1 MFTFTISG
9 AVLEADTRRPLPGL
23 FVKAFDEDHVFDDVL
38 GSAVTGDDGSFEI
51 VTELRDFRE
60 IFERRPDIFFRLSR
74 HPGGK
79 VVHSTEQGVAFD
91 AGEFSY
97 HEILVPIGSFPG
109 KAHVSLRGD
118 GGEARDDFGPGDN
131 VLVSAGGLRPG
142 TAYDARVEE
151 NGEELFTARFVTD
164 RRGELPPTI
173 LWPQAFLDDP
183 RREGVLTLEEAR
195 DRWSGSD
202 LRLVLTDARNLVLEA
217 RLGFAGG
224 SERPVVFAADAE
236 GWPRNGLKPDTGP
249 LFLTVAGIPAG
260 GQGRVWLTAR
270 RHDWRVGDAFE
281 PAVLADGEQA
291 VFDVELPEQRTAATL
306 ELIDSARLR
315 PGIYDFVIRPIR
327 YGWEEDEELRFGARD
342 VATRLVTGL
351 VVREDFWTAK
361 PVLGGCVNKIP
372 VSGRPV
378 SGTPY
383 YRYVDTFEVGED
395 VWGALDPGIVD
406 PNNISKMCAFYV
418 VPSRDAAAWANTSL
432 NHLAV
437 LGGNAA
443 VPKIKVQS
451 GCINCNMVLLWS
463 NATAVGEYD
472 IVADFGN
479 DTPDA
484 ASFVPDNSYDTPL
497 DIIDGYLVAGFRVV
511 RDPGTMSDF
520 AHAGNFNYTEA
531 TSIPGFGPAGSVTV
545 QDENQQYH
553 APGNFSA
560 VNVNVPRRAHV
571 YFPADAA
578 GVTNPAQISAVAAS
592 YPVIVIVHGNGH
604 SYTSYDTLLAHL
616 ARNGFIACS
625 IHLNG
630 NMAALGRANVMF
642 QHLPLLQAMFG
653 PKMQDNI
660 GLIGHSRGGEA
671 VVKAARLNQTGGLG
685 HSINAVLG
693 LAPTDQYGSEVLGG
707 AWATPYFVLYGSRDG
722 DIDGSIWVAGYTV
735 PMTGFASWDRA
746 NGARKTMVFVHRAT
760 HNGFITDNG
769 DAEAADGP
777 DLLPPADQ
785 RTVTMSYVNAFFRQ
799 HLKSEDI
806 WNGMFTGE
814 WQPASLAPAVD
825 LYVQYQDTTFT
836 AVDDF
841 QSGAGWGTSS
851 IGGTLT
857 QTGLPANPN
866 EGKMHDHPSA
876 PGIDPRSPHD
886 TKGLTLRWD
895 GFGDELVFTV
905 PAVHKNVT
913 GFEALSVRISQKD
926 GSPHNPA
933 NQLQNLR
940 VALRDTAGHERGVR
954 IGSFGLVPFPDQRAT
969 ASLRK
974 SALTTI
980 RIPLSSYTIVAAGA
994 DQIDLTEIAQ
1004 VKLRFTETPAGEIDV
1019 DDVEFTD

>member
-9 AVLEADTRRPLPGL
+9 AVLEAETRRPLAGL
-23 FVKAFDEDHVFDDVL
+23 FVKAVDEDLVFDDVL
-38 GSAVTGDDGSFEI
+38 GSAVTGDDGTFEI
-51 VTELRDFRE
+51 VSELRDFRE
-60 IFERRPDIFFRLSR
+60 ILERRPDIYFRLSR

-79 VVHSTEQGVAFD
+79 VIHSTGRGVAFD
-91 AGEFSY
+91 AGELSY
-97 HEILVPIGSFPG
+97 HEILVPAGSAPG
-109 KAHVSLRGD
+109 KPHVSLMGD
-118 GGEARDDFGPGDN
+118 DGETRDDFGPGEN
-131 VLVSAGGLRPG
+131 VIMVAGGLRPG

-151 NGEELFTARFVTD
+151 NGDELFTARFMTN
-164 RRGELPPTI
+164 RSGELPPTI

-183 RREGVLTLEEAR
+183 RREGVLTLNEAR
-195 DRWSGSD
+195 ERWVDSTLRVVLSG
-202 LRLVLTDARNLVLEA
+202 ARKPVLESG
-217 RLGFAGG
+217 LTFAGG
-224 SERPVVFAADAE
+224 SPRPVAFAADAQ
-236 GWPRNGLKPDTGP
+236 GRPRNGLEPNGGP
-249 LFLTVAGIPAG
+249 LFLTVAGMTSG
-260 GQGRVWLTAR
+260 GPGRVSLTPR
-270 RHDWRVGDAFE
+270 RHDWCVGDAFE
-281 PAVLADGEQA
+281 SAVLADGEPA
-291 VFDVELPEQRTAATL
+291 VFDVELPEEGTATI
-306 ELIDSARLR
+306 ELVDSARLR
-315 PGIYDFVIRPIR
+315 SGIYDFVIRPIR
-327 YGWEEDEELRFGARD
+327 YGWEEDQEPRFGARD

-361 PVLGGCVNKIP
+361 PVLGGCINKIP
-372 VSGRPV
+372 VSGHPV

-383 YRYVDTFEVGED
+383 YRYTDTFEVGED

-406 PNNISKMCAFYV
+406 PNNLSKMCAFYV
-418 VPSRDAAAWANTSL
+418 IPSKDAAQWTDTSL

-437 LGGNAA
+437 LGGNPA
-443 VPKIKVQS
+443 VPRIKVQS
-451 GCINCNMVLLWS
+451 GCINCNTVLLWS
-463 NATAVGEYD
+463 NASDVGEYD
-472 IVADFGN
+472 IVADFGVP
-479 DTPDA
+479 TPDA
-484 ASFVPDNSYDTPL
+484 ASFAPDNSYDTPL

-520 AHAGNFNYTEA
+520 AHAGYFNYTEA
-531 TSIPGFGPAGSVTV
+531 TSIPGFGTAGSVTV

-578 GVTNPAQISAVAAS
+578 GVTNPAQISAVAAN

-660 GLIGHSRGGEA
+660 GLMGHSRGGEA
-671 VVKAARLNQTGGLG
+671 VVKAARLNQTGGFG
-685 HSINAVLG
+685 HAINAVLA

-722 DIDGSIWVAGYTV
+722 DIDGSIWVSGYMV
-735 PMTGFASWDRA
+735 PMTGFASWDRSH
-746 NGARKTMVFVHRAT
+746 GARKTMAFVHRAT
-760 HNGFITDNG
+760 HNGFITNNG
-769 DAEAADGP
+769 DAEAADIP
-777 DLLPPADQ
+777 ELLSPADQ
-785 RTVTMSYVNAFFRQ
+785 QTVTMSYVNAFFRQ
-799 HLKSEDI
+799 YLKNEEI

-814 WQPASLAPAVD
+814 WKPASLAPAVD
-825 LYVQYQDTTFT
+825 VYVQYQDTTFT

-841 QSGAGWGTSS
+841 QSGAGWQASS

-866 EGKMHDHPSA
+866 EGKMHHHPSA

-886 TKGLTLRWD
+886 TNGLTLRWD
-895 GFGDELVFTV
+895 GLGDELVFTV
-905 PAVHKNVT
+905 PAAHKNVS

-954 IGSFGLVPFPDQRAT
+954 VGSFGVVPFPDQRAT
-969 ASLRK
+969 AFLRK

-1004 VKLRFTETPAGEIDV
+1004 VKLRFTETPAGEIDI